1 MQTVERMASFQDEM
15 VAIRRH
21 LHAHPELGLEEYNT
35 SKLVASLLEGWGYN
49 VSTGIGQTGVV
60 GTLSNGTG
68 RKSVGLRADFDALP
82 IFEETGLPHA
92 SKTPGLMHACG
103 HDGHTSMLLAAA
115 KYLAETRNFDGT
127 VHLIFQPAEENFGG
141 AKLMIDDGLF
151 DRFPCDAVFGM
162 HNMPDIEAGIFGFK
176 EGTLFAN
183 AEGFD
188 VLLTGV
194 GGHASTPEVTQDP
207 IVAGASII
215 MALQTL
221 VSRNLDPM
229 EAGVVTVGVFQA
241 GRASNAI
248 PQTATMTVDARAFTT
263 EVAELLNR
271 RIPEVI
277 RLQAESFGVQATIT
291 PMTGYPV
298 LVNESAMTQFARKV
312 AVDTVGDAR
321 VIDLK
326 RPYTGAEDFSYMLQ
340 KKPGSYLV
348 LGAKSD
354 TAKPLHHPGY
364 DFNDQVLMTGA
375 AYWADLARH
384 FLAAAN

>member
-1 MQTVERMASFQDEM
+1 
-15 VAIRRH
+15 
-21 LHAHPELGLEEYNT
+21 
-35 SKLVASLLEGWGYN
+35 
-49 VSTGIGQTGVV
+49 
-60 GTLSNGTG
+60 
-68 RKSVGLRADFDALP
+68 
-82 IFEETGLPHA
+82 
-92 SKTPGLMHACG
+92 
-103 HDGHTSMLLAAA
+103 MLLAAA
-115 KYLAETRNFDGT
+115 KYLAETREFDGT

-188 VLLTGV
+188 VTLTGV
-194 GGHASTPEVTQDP
+194 GGHASTPEVTRDP

-215 MALQTL
+215 LALQTL
-221 VSRNLDPM
+221 ISRNLDPM

-248 PQTATMTVDARAFTT
+248 PQTATMTVDARAFTV
-263 EVAELLNR
+263 EVAALLNR

-277 RLQAESFGVQATIT
+277 RLQAESFGVIASIT

-298 LVNESAMTQFARKV
+298 LVNDTAMTQFARQV
-312 AVDTVGDAR
+312 AVGMVGETR

-340 KKPGSYLV
+340 KRPGSYLV
-348 LGAKSD
+348 LGAKNDKSQ
-354 TAKPLHHPGY
+354 PLHHPGY
-364 DFNDQVLMTGA
+364 DFNDKVLLTGA
-375 AYWADLARH
+375 AYWADLAKA
-384 FLAAAN
+384 FLMSA

>member
-1 MQTVERMASFQDEM
+1 MQTVERMAPLQDEM
-15 VAIRRH
+15 IALRQH

-35 SKLVASLLEGWGYN
+35 SKLVASQLEGWGYK

-82 IFEETGLPHA
+82 IFEETGLAYA

-115 KYLAETRNFDGT
+115 KYLAESREFDGT

-151 DRFPCDAVFGM
+151 DRFPCEAVFGM
-162 HNMPDIEAGIFGFK
+162 HNMPDIEAGVFGFK

-188 VLLTGV
+188 VTLTGV
-194 GGHASTPEVTQDP
+194 GGHASTPEVTRDP
-207 IVAGASII
+207 IIAGASII

-248 PQTATMTVDARAFTT
+248 PQSATMTVDARAFTA
-263 EVAELLNR
+263 EVAALLNR

-277 RLQAESFGVQATIT
+277 RLQAESFGVTANIT

-298 LVNESAMTQFARKV
+298 LVNDTAMTQFARQV
-312 AVDTVGDAR
+312 AVGMVGETR

-340 KKPGSYLV
+340 KRPGSYLV
-348 LGAKSD
+348 LGAKHNKSQ
-354 TAKPLHHPGY
+354 PLHHPGY
-364 DFNDQVLMTGA
+364 DFNDEVLLTGA
-375 AYWADLARH
+375 AYWADLAKE
-384 FLAAAN
+384 FLLRA

>member
-1 MQTVERMASFQDEM
+1 MQTVERMAPLQDEM
-15 VAIRRH
+15 IALRHH

-35 SKLVASLLEGWGYN
+35 SKLVASLLEGWGYS
-49 VSTGIGQTGVV
+49 VATGLGKTGVV

-68 RKSVGLRADFDALP
+68 RKSIGLRADFDALP
-82 IFEETGLPHA
+82 IFEETGLPYA

-115 KYLAETRNFDGT
+115 KYLAETRAFDGT

-162 HNMPDIEAGIFGFK
+162 HNMPDLDAGVFGFK

-183 AEGFD
+183 ADGFD
-188 VLLTGV
+188 VLLTGR
-194 GGHASTPEVTQDP
+194 GGHASTPDLTHDP
-207 IVAGASII
+207 IVAGASIV

-248 PQTATMTVDARAFTT
+248 PQTASLTVDARAFTP
-263 EVAELLNR
+263 EVAALLKR
-271 RIPEVI
+271 RIPDVI
-277 RLQAESFGVQATIT
+277 RLQAESLGVTATIT
-291 PMTGYPV
+291 ELTGYPV
-298 LVNESAMTQFARKV
+298 LVNDVGMTQFARKT
-312 AVDTVGDAR
+312 AVDTVGAAR
-321 VIDLK
+321 VVDLT

-340 KKPGSYLV
+340 RRPGSYLV
-348 LGAKSD
+348 LGAKHRSSQ
-354 TAKPLHHPGY
+354 PLHNPGY
-364 DFNDQVLMTGA
+364 DFNDEVLLTGA
-375 AYWADLARH
+375 AYWADLAQA
-384 FLAAAN
+384 FLARA